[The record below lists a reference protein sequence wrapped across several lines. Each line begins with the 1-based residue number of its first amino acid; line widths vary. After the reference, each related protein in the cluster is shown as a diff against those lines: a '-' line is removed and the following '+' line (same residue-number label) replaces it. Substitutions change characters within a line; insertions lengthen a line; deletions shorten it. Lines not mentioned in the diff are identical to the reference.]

1 MPGMACLH
9 GRLSVMVHK
18 ILGRCG
24 PLHGYALATQ
34 IEGMW
39 YLILRIEEG
48 SLSPALYRMEENG
61 WIRPKW
67 VTTENKKRARVYEI
81 TAAGKRHL
89 EAEEQRWHSVTAAVS
104 HILKHA

>member
-1 MPGMACLH
+1 MPRMDSLH
-9 GRLSVMVHK
+9 GALPVMVLK
-18 ILGRCG
+18 ILVRRG
-24 PLHGYALATQ
+24 PLHGYALTTQ
-34 IEGMW
+34 IEGMSD
-39 YLILRIEEG
+39 LVLRVEEG
-48 SLSPALYRMEENG
+48 SLYPALYRMEENG